1 MTPRRAL
8 NQFFWCSKIWEAAPP
23 HPPTPPSPALIF
35 STPNWSLSHKL
46 LNLGELLHWAERVWL
61 SAQFVRP
68 TAGLCKCCPSAAVGL
83 HCPHRSPL
91 RPASSLLHWA
101 TAGSGT
107 VLHSLDVERD
117 ITGFNSPT
125 PTRKVTRR
133 LMSVVRSAGYMLGPS
148 QTWASGRE
156 MTSRSAVGHGEFWL
170 RLLKIFISLGEPL
183 VLFYFR

>member
-1 MTPRRAL
+1 MFLMLQDLR
-8 NQFFWCSKIWEAAPP
+8 SSAPL
-23 HPPTPPSPALIF
+23 PSR
-35 STPNWSLSHKL
+35 SSSRHQMWSLSHKL
-46 LNLGELLHWAERVWL
+46 LNLGELLHWAGRVWL

-68 TAGLCKCCPSAAVGL
+68 TAGLCKCCPRAAVGL

-148 QTWASGRE
+148 ETWASGQE
-156 MTSRSAVGHGEFWL
+156 MTSRSTVCHGEFWL
-170 RLLKIFISLGEPL
+170 RLLKIFFLLGEPF
-183 VLFYFR
+183 VLSYFR